1 MRSLKLFLS
10 ATALLLMF
18 AANTLAQKGARRAA
32 ANAASGTWVL
42 LASKTV
48 NYNTDKDYVYP
59 TGNDWYNKIYFKV
72 TVAPIQINS
81 IVVYFENGESF
92 DVSIRSKIQEN
103 GQSRVIDL
111 PAGERKLKR
120 IELSYE
126 TLGSNRG
133 RANVA
138 VWGRK

>member
-1 MRSLKLFLS
+1 MKI
-10 ATALLLMF
+10 TKNLLF
-18 AANTLAQKGARRAA
+18 AALVMLLSTNTMAQKGAKRVA
-32 ANAASGTWVL
+32 ANLASGTWTL
-42 LASKTV
+42 LAEKTV

-59 TGNDWYNKIYFKV
+59 TGNDWYAKIYFKV

-81 IVVYFENGESF
+81 IVVYFDNGESF
-92 DVSIRSKIQEN
+92 NVSIRSKIAEN

>member
-1 MRSLKLFLS
+1 MKTKHIFLFVTVLI
-10 ATALLLMF
+10 F
-18 AANTLAQKGARRAA
+18 AGLPAHAQRGTRKAA
-32 ANAASGTWVL
+32 ANAATGSWVL
-42 LASKTV
+42 LAEKTV

-59 TGNDWYNKIYFKV
+59 AGNDWYNKIYFKV

-92 DVSIRSKIQEN
+92 NVSIRSKIQEN

-111 PAGERKLKR
+111 PAGERRIKR

-126 TLGSNRG
+126 TMGSNRG

>member
-1 MRSLKLFLS
+1 MKITKTLLAAVIVMLLS
-10 ATALLLMF
+10 NNMM
-18 AANTLAQKGARRAA
+18 AQKGAKRAA
-32 ANAASGTWVL
+32 AADAAGNWTL
-42 LASKTV
+42 LANKTV

-59 TGNDWYNKIYFKV
+59 TGNDWYAKIYFKV

-81 IVVYFENGESF
+81 IVVYFDNGESF
-92 DVSIRSKIQEN
+92 NVSIRSKIAEN
-103 GQSRVIDL
+103 GQSRIIDL
-111 PAGERKLKR
+111 PAGERKIKR
-120 IELSYE
+120 IELVYE